1 MWFVEEEEFAAGVMT
16 LSWHPTEELV
26 FAVESC
32 DESVRVY
39 NIRVM
44 SSGGR
49 GRGVAHPVLGRV
61 GCGGGVWRIKWNKTK
76 KERLL
81 VGAMHGGCCI

>member
-1 MWFVEEEEFAAGVMT
+1 
-16 LSWHPTEELV
+16 
-26 FAVESC
+26 
-32 DESVRVY
+32 
-39 NIRVM
+39 M